1 MEKQLN
7 ILKNLCARL
16 PYRTICEGYYQEE
29 PSYENGGQYET
40 KKVKGPIEGIYG
52 LENDDGEVFFTINGI
67 DCELY
72 NVKPYL
78 RSMSD
83 MTKEETRKYR
93 ALTSTSSGIISAE
106 KIVDYLNSIHVDYMD
121 ELLSSGAAI
130 KAPKS
135 MYKKKK
141 QS

>member
-1 MEKQLN
+1 
-7 ILKNLCARL
+7 
-16 PYRTICEGYYQEE
+16 
-29 PSYENGGQYET
+29 
-40 KKVKGPIEGIYG
+40 
-52 LENDDGEVFFTINGI
+52 
-67 DCELY
+67 
-72 NVKPYL
+72 
-78 RSMSD
+78 MSD